1 MDQIAKSI
9 IFRGDIS
16 NTAIMFLTL
25 GGKRMIAQK
34 TFELADGPLGKANA
48 TLILAQ
54 TALAI
59 GDVSPIW
66 HLSPINC
73 FIDPRL

>member
-1 MDQIAKSI
+1 
-9 IFRGDIS
+9 
-16 NTAIMFLTL
+16 MFLTL
-25 GGKRMIAQK
+25 GGKRIDAQK
-34 TFELADGPLGKANA
+34 ALELADGPLGKANA

-54 TALAI
+54 TELAI

>member
-9 IFRGDIS
+9 IFTSDIS
-16 NTAIMFLTL
+16 NAAMMFLTL
-25 GGKRMIAQK
+25 GGKRIDAQK
-34 TFELADGPLGKANA
+34 ALELADGPLGKANA

-54 TALAI
+54 TELAI